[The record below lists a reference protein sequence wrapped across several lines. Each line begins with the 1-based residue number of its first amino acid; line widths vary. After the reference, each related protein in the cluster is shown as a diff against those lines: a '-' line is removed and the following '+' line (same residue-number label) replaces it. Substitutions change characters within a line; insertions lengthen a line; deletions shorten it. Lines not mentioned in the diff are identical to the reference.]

1 MRITIVMG
9 YFLPV
14 PAVVGG
20 ATEKIW
26 PRLGELMAEAGH
38 EVTIISR
45 CWPGLANHERKS
57 GVNHVRLRGWNH
69 TRFLAA
75 NLLLDFRWGRKVLR
89 QLPAGDVVV
98 CNTVTLPVYLRRLK
112 RDAGKVAVVLGRM
125 PKGQNRLYGN
135 TDLILPTSTAVADKA
150 LRENPALAS
159 RLFQFPN
166 PMDWNLHRAAGL
178 SRSDDSTLEIG
189 YIGRIHPEK
198 GLEAMLEAGAILTR
212 DSGLPDWKM
221 RLVGPFSIPQ
231 GGGGESY
238 RDGLIDRFEGRLG
251 GRLSLEGPVFDP
263 GRLAEIYGALHI
275 FCYPSRAAKGE
286 GLSIAPIEAMAA
298 GAVPVVSR
306 LDCYRDLIREGHNGF
321 QFDQESPDSAA
332 QLASIFQRLLREGEM
347 RKRVAEGAQQTARRF
362 DYSETCRLLLGR
374 FDALVRAT

>member
-238 RDGLIDRFEGRLG
+238 RDGLIDRFNGRLG

>member
-26 PRLGELMAEAGH
+26 PRLGELMAAAGH

-112 RDAGKVAVVLGRM
+112 RVAGKVALVLGRM
-125 PKGQNRLYGN
+125 PMG
-135 TDLILPTSTAVADKA
+135 
-150 LRENPALAS
+150 
-159 RLFQFPN
+159 
-166 PMDWNLHRAAGL
+166 
-178 SRSDDSTLEIG
+178 
-189 YIGRIHPEK
+189 
-198 GLEAMLEAGAILTR
+198 
-212 DSGLPDWKM
+212 
-221 RLVGPFSIPQ
+221 
-231 GGGGESY
+231 
-238 RDGLIDRFEGRLG
+238 
-251 GRLSLEGPVFDP
+251 
-263 GRLAEIYGALHI
+263 
-275 FCYPSRAAKGE
+275 
-286 GLSIAPIEAMAA
+286 
-298 GAVPVVSR
+298 
-306 LDCYRDLIREGHNGF
+306 
-321 QFDQESPDSAA
+321 
-332 QLASIFQRLLREGEM
+332 
-347 RKRVAEGAQQTARRF
+347 
-362 DYSETCRLLLGR
+362 
-374 FDALVRAT
+374 

>member
-238 RDGLIDRFEGRLG
+238 RDGLIDRFSGRVG

-263 GRLAEIYGALHI
+263 GHLAEIYGALHI

>member
-98 CNTVTLPVYLRRLK
+98 CNTVTLPVYLRRLR

-178 SRSDDSTLEIG
+178 SRSDVSTLEIG

-198 GLEAMLEAGAILTR
+198 GLEAMLEAGAILSR
-212 DSGLPDWKM
+212 NSGLPDWKM

-238 RDGLIDRFEGRLG
+238 RDSLIDRFEGRLG

-306 LDCYRDLIREGHNGF
+306 LDCYRDLIRDGQNGF

-332 QLASIFQRLLREGEM
+332 QLASIFQRLLCEREM
-347 RKRVAEGAQQTARRF
+347 RNRVSESAQQTARRF
-362 DYSETCRLLLGR
+362 DYSETCRLLLER